1 MSDLLLDFKL
11 DEAIGFHVNRTAF
24 LMTEEISLRMNKLGY
39 AISTQDFAILFRLL
53 KKGAMTQVEIAT
65 LLMRDKTTITRRIDN
80 LVKKKY
86 VQRSSNPKD
95 RRVFLIELMPMA
107 YQALE
112 ELVPLIAN
120 FQEEV
125 LLPVSD
131 ENKAITIK
139 TLQQISALLIGLKSE
154 KGDSNEI

>member
-1 MSDLLLDFKL
+1 
-11 DEAIGFHVNRTAF
+11 
-24 LMTEEISLRMNKLGY
+24 
-39 AISTQDFAILFRLL
+39 
-53 KKGAMTQVEIAT
+53 MTQVEIAT

-139 TLQQISALLIGLKSE
+139 TLQQISALMIGLKSG